1 MSAQDPKDTAPDA
14 AAEAEENADPRTT
27 FTFRYPKTSQV
38 VGAEG
43 KTTVDLV
50 GNAQRKPVTVDGRIH
65 DPMAL
70 REALS
75 AMYDVVRSDFRYIPK
90 DRTAY
95 MAYQRM
101 RKQSAGMNLWE
112 AQQAYFGWIARNDP
126 MAWMILDPI
135 VSVHPDELL
144 LEVFSKDEGSYAKLG
159 VDWKAF
165 ELSGKPVHGTTNID
179 YTKSLFDGVQKM
191 RSYRETRFTIGSGS
205 VEVATEG
212 AAPVLEKKVNVPDS
226 WLRGFLQVQSAATLP
241 RTTVSIAPMDLY
253 NMLRHLRL
261 NADQKKGGRAL
272 RFELVP
278 GEAPRIVLEPWN
290 VVLPA
295 HAGVY
300 VGKTPQV
307 IRVWGRRRLM
317 LIQRLLPFV
326 ERVDVHLL
334 GTGLPSFYVLQ
345 AGPIS
350 FTLGMSGF
358 TTSNWAQAVSFDLL
372 LPRPGG
378 SEAAAK
384 KDAPPVD
391 EVVKLLEKKWVASAK
406 DITKDVGAKSP
417 QVLEALQI
425 GCQQGKLMFDVARDV
440 YRYRPLT
447 DDPLDPERF
456 AFRNPRERR
465 AHDLVAEKGAVKIAQ
480 ENQIHGVGLEL
491 TGKVAVAAEK
501 REYRPQLL
509 FDDEGRVRKAECTC
523 TFFRKHQL
531 KEGPCEHLVALRLA
545 HAQVEAKR
553 KQQRGKA
560 RDTITVETRTY
571 SRRDRVGEQMFQLML
586 DQKRLKVRWGRG
598 GGELRIQS
606 LVFDSVA
613 EARDAYF
620 AHVDDLENR
629 GFLDATAS

>member
-1 MSAQDPKDTAPDA
+1 M
-14 AAEAEENADPRTT
+14 
-27 FTFRYPKTSQV
+27 
-38 VGAEG
+38 
-43 KTTVDLV
+43 
-50 GNAQRKPVTVDGRIH
+50 
-65 DPMAL
+65 
-70 REALS
+70 
-75 AMYDVVRSDFRYIPK
+75 
-90 DRTAY
+90 
-95 MAYQRM
+95 
-101 RKQSAGMNLWE
+101 
-112 AQQAYFGWIARNDP
+112 
-126 MAWMILDPI
+126 
-135 VSVHPDELL
+135 
-144 LEVFSKDEGSYAKLG
+144 
-159 VDWKAF
+159 
-165 ELSGKPVHGTTNID
+165 
-179 YTKSLFDGVQKM
+179 
-191 RSYRETRFTIGSGS
+191 
-205 VEVATEG
+205 
-212 AAPVLEKKVNVPDS
+212 
-226 WLRGFLQVQSAATLP
+226 
-241 RTTVSIAPMDLY
+241 
-253 NMLRHLRL
+253 
-261 NADQKKGGRAL
+261 
-272 RFELVP
+272 
-278 GEAPRIVLEPWN
+278 
-290 VVLPA
+290 
-295 HAGVY
+295 
-300 VGKTPQV
+300 
-307 IRVWGRRRLM
+307 
-317 LIQRLLPFV
+317 
-326 ERVDVHLL
+326 
-334 GTGLPSFYVLQ
+334 
-345 AGPIS
+345 
-350 FTLGMSGF
+350 
-358 TTSNWAQAVSFDLL
+358 SFDLL

-425 GCQQGKLMFDVARDV
+425 GCQQGKLMFDVARGV

-447 DDPLDPERF
+447 DDPLAPERF

-491 TGKVAVAAEK
+491 TGKVAVAVEK

-571 SRRDRVGEQMFQLML
+571 SRRDRAGEQMFQLML